1 MGGLGRRKEESERRK
16 EESERTKQALHECLM
31 ARSIC
36 SNTPIG
42 IPLARTQSYFPN
54 TCKFSSVQPLSR
66 VQLFA
71 TP

>member
-42 IPLARTQSYFPN
+42 IPLARTQ
-54 TCKFSSVQPLSR
+54 
-66 VQLFA
+66 
-71 TP
+71 

>member
-42 IPLARTQSYFPN
+42 IPLTRTQSQELTWVEERLRNISIF
-54 TCKFSSVQPLSR
+54 KEK
-66 VQLFA
+66 
-71 TP
+71 